1 MKKYITIYA
10 GVDKDGKKES
20 YDQITLKLGEVV
32 SIVGHTGSGKT
43 LLISDIEQLS
53 QGDSVSGRRITIDDE
68 IPGYEERFDPENKKI
83 AMITQN
89 TKCVSDL
96 IVADFLKIHAD
107 ARNVQD
113 EGLIQKVVGL
123 ANRFTG
129 EAISREAK
137 VTELSGGQTRAL
149 LFADAILI
157 GTSPI
162 ILVDEIE
169 NAGINKTEILKY
181 VKRENKLVIFATHD
195 PGIVLQTEKR
205 IFMRN
210 GAIEKIV
217 AHSEADKDALALVT
231 EADRIIRA
239 VQEQLREGMEIDI
252 TPICAC
258 TSISGLRQN
267 GGLE

>member
-1 MKKYITIYA
+1 MKKQITIYS
-10 GVDKDGKKES
+10 GVDKNGNKEP
-20 YDQITLKLGEVV
+20 YEKITLKLGEVI

-53 QGDSVSGRRITIDDE
+53 QRDSVSKRLITIDDE
-68 IPGYEERFDPENKKI
+68 IPNYEDRFDPEKKKI

-96 IVADFLKIHAD
+96 IVMDFLKIHAES
-107 ARNVQD
+107 RNISD
-113 EGLIQKVVGL
+113 NELINKVIEL
-123 ANRFTG
+123 TNKFTG
-129 EAISREAK
+129 EPVSRESK

-157 GTSPI
+157 GASPI

-195 PGIVLQTEKR
+195 PSIVLQTEKR
-205 IFMRN
+205 ILMKN
-210 GAIEKIV
+210 GAISKIIENTKEDKEV
-217 AHSEADKDALALVT
+217 LDLVLKADKTIKKVQDK
-231 EADRIIRA
+231 IRN
-239 VQEQLREGMEIDI
+239 GTNIDI
-252 TPICAC
+252 LKIKDD
-258 TSISGLRQN
+258 
-267 GGLE
+267 E

>member
-1 MKKYITIYA
+1 MKQNITIYS
-10 GVDKDGKKES
+10 GVDKNGNQEP
-20 YDQITLKLGEVV
+20 YDKITLRLGEVI

-53 QGDSVSGRRITIDDE
+53 QKDSASKRLITIDDE
-68 IPGYEERFDPENKKI
+68 IPNYEDRFNPEKKKI

-96 IVADFLKIHAD
+96 IVTEFLKIHAES
-107 ARNVQD
+107 RNIKD
-113 EGLIQKVVGL
+113 NELIDKVIDL
-123 ANRFTG
+123 ANKFTG
-129 EAISREAK
+129 ESISKEAK

-157 GTSPI
+157 GASPI

-195 PGIVLQTEKR
+195 PSIVLQTEKR
-205 IFMRN
+205 ILMKN
-210 GAIEKIV
+210 GAISKIIEHTEEEKEV
-217 AHSEADKDALALVT
+217 LELVLK
-231 EADRIIRA
+231 ADRTIKKIQDRIRN
-239 VQEQLREGMEIDI
+239 GIDI
-252 TPICAC
+252 N
-258 TSISGLRQN
+258 LWEN
-267 GGLE
+267 EDEEE

>member
-1 MKKYITIYA
+1 MKQNITIYS
-10 GVDKDGKKES
+10 GVDKNGNQEPYEK
-20 YDQITLKLGEVV
+20 ITLRLGEVI

-53 QGDSVSGRRITIDDE
+53 QKDSASKRLITIDDE
-68 IPGYEERFDPENKKI
+68 IPNYEDRFNPEKKKI

-96 IVADFLKIHAD
+96 IVTEFLKIHAES
-107 ARNVQD
+107 RNIKD
-113 EGLIQKVVGL
+113 NELIDKVIDL
-123 ANRFTG
+123 ANKFTG
-129 EAISREAK
+129 ESISKEAK

-157 GTSPI
+157 GASPI

-195 PGIVLQTEKR
+195 PSIVLQTEKR
-205 IFMRN
+205 ILMKN
-210 GAIEKIV
+210 GAISKVIEHTEEEKEV
-217 AHSEADKDALALVT
+217 LELVLK
-231 EADRIIRA
+231 ADRTIKKIQDRIRN
-239 VQEQLREGMEIDI
+239 GIDI
-252 TPICAC
+252 NLWEI
-258 TSISGLRQN
+258 
-267 GGLE
+267 EDEEE

>member
-1 MKKYITIYA
+1 MEKQITIYA
-10 GVDKDGKKES
+10 GVDKNGQKEP
-20 YDQITLKLGEVV
+20 YDKITLRLGEVI

-53 QGDSVSGRRITIDDE
+53 QGDSVSGRRILIDDR
-68 IPGYEERFDPENKKI
+68 IPDYEDRFNPEKKQI

-96 IVADFLKIHAD
+96 IVEEFLRIHAQS
-107 ARNVQD
+107 RNLEAETLIDRVVQ
-113 EGLIQKVVGL
+113 L
-123 ANRFTG
+123 ANKFTG
-129 EAISREAK
+129 ESIVKTTK

-157 GTSPI
+157 GASPI

-181 VKRENKLVIFATHD
+181 VKTDNKLVIFATHD

-205 IFMRN
+205 ILMKG
-210 GAIEKIV
+210 GAISRVIE
-217 AHSEADKDALALVT
+217 HTEEDREALEVVLQ
-231 EADRIIRA
+231 ADRIIRRL
-239 VQEQLREGMEIDI
+239 QEQIRNGQ
-252 TPICAC
+252 PINPKEA
-258 TSISGLRQN
+258 
-267 GGLE
+267 GGEKG

>member
-1 MKKYITIYA
+1 MKKQITIYS
-10 GVDKDGKKES
+10 GVDKNGKQEP
-20 YDQITLKLGEVV
+20 YDKTTLKLGEVI

-53 QGDSVSGRRITIDDE
+53 QKDSVSKRLITIDDK
-68 IPGYEERFDPENKKI
+68 IPNYEDRFNPEKKKI

-96 IVADFLKIHAD
+96 IVTEFLKIHAES
-107 ARNVQD
+107 RNIED
-113 EGLIQKVVGL
+113 NELIDKVIDL
-123 ANRFTG
+123 ANKFTG
-129 EAISREAK
+129 ESISKESK

-157 GTSPI
+157 GASPI

-195 PGIVLQTEKR
+195 PSIVLQTEKR
-205 IFMRN
+205 ILMKN
-210 GAIEKIV
+210 GAISKIIE
-217 AHSEADKDALALVT
+217 HTKEDKEVLDLVLK
-231 EADRIIRA
+231 ADRTIKKIQDKIRN
-239 VQEQLREGMEIDI
+239 GTNIDI
-252 TPICAC
+252 LKIKDD
-258 TSISGLRQN
+258 
-267 GGLE
+267 E

>member
-1 MKKYITIYA
+1 MKQNITIYS
-10 GVDKDGKKES
+10 GVDKNGNQEP
-20 YDQITLKLGEVV
+20 YDKITLRLGEVI

-53 QGDSVSGRRITIDDE
+53 QKDSASKRLITIDDE
-68 IPGYEERFDPENKKI
+68 IPNYEDRFNPEKKKI

-96 IVADFLKIHAD
+96 IVTEFLRIHAES
-107 ARNVQD
+107 RNIKD
-113 EGLIQKVVGL
+113 NELIDKVIDL
-123 ANRFTG
+123 ANKFTG
-129 EAISREAK
+129 ESISKEAK

-157 GTSPI
+157 GASPI

-195 PGIVLQTEKR
+195 PSIVLQTEKR
-205 IFMRN
+205 ILMKN
-210 GAIEKIV
+210 GAISKVIEHTEEEKEV
-217 AHSEADKDALALVT
+217 LELVLK
-231 EADRIIRA
+231 ADRTIKKIQDRIRN
-239 VQEQLREGMEIDI
+239 GIDI
-252 TPICAC
+252 NLWEI
-258 TSISGLRQN
+258 
-267 GGLE
+267 EDEEE